1 MRMAKEYLM
10 KRKNNTFFMFSILL
24 IITAITIHGCKTST
38 ANIVENNTVE
48 NITIA
53 DDGKSFPVRF
63 RGVWRKDNFANTIT
77 FTENTLKASN
87 QSYTW
92 YFNGGSGDVYS
103 IKPDNTNNSK
113 YTGKLTIK
121 FINGN
126 LEISGDSSPNPE
138 NNWNGVWKRV
148 K

>member
-1 MRMAKEYLM
+1 MLRKRETM
-10 KRKNNTFFMFSILL
+10 KTKNIIFLCIL
-24 IITAITIHGCKTST
+24 TAAIAMHGCKTVT
-38 ANIVENNTVE
+38 ANVVENNTVE
-48 NITIA
+48 DITIA

-63 RGVWRKDNFANTIT
+63 RGVWKKDNFANTIT

-87 QSYTW
+87 QNYTW
-92 YFNGGSGDVYS
+92 YFNSVSGDVY
-103 IKPDNTNNSK
+103 IINPDKSTK

-126 LEISGDSSPNPE
+126 LEISGDTAPNQE
-138 NNWNGVWKRV
+138 NNWNGTWKKV